1 MAIWAVAATAAA
13 ACFLLLLT
21 LYRRQVK
28 KTCRQLAFLQAHT
41 TNLRLTGGLPFPEW
55 DQLVEGVNAVLDQAQ
70 AVQRAARQEESA
82 LKEAI
87 TNLSHDIRTPLTSLD
102 GYFQLLLQSP
112 SAEERQRYCTI
123 IQGRIASLTDLLE
136 ALFTYARLQD
146 PEAPLERERIDFAA
160 WVCDTVFSFYEDFQ
174 ARGIQPAVDFCDGH
188 LWIQGNGEALRRTVQ
203 NLVKNALEHGD
214 GAIAFSLFQGE
225 GAAGFRC
232 ANRVAHPEEVDP
244 DQVFRRFYKA
254 DPARTR
260 ASTGLGLAIA
270 RGLTEAMGGTITA
283 ALEGD
288 TFSVTVTF
296 PLCPP
301 PPPAA

>member
-21 LYRRQVK
+21 LYRRQAK

-112 SAEERQRYCTI
+112 SAEERQRYCAI
-123 IQGRIASLTDLLE
+123 IQTRIASLTNLLE
-136 ALFTYARLQD
+136 ELFTYARLQD
-146 PEAPLERERIDFAA
+146 PAVPLELERVDFAA
-160 WVCDTVFSFYEDFQ
+160 WVCDTVFAFYEDFQ
-174 ARGIQPAVDFCDGH
+174 ARGIQPAADFCDGH

-214 GAIAFSLFQGE
+214 GAIAFTLFRQE

-232 ANRVAHPEEVDP
+232 ANRVAHPEAVDP

-260 ASTGLGLAIA
+260 TSSGLGLAIA
-270 RGLTEAMGGTITA
+270 RGLTEAMGGAIAA

-301 PPPAA
+301 PPGEG